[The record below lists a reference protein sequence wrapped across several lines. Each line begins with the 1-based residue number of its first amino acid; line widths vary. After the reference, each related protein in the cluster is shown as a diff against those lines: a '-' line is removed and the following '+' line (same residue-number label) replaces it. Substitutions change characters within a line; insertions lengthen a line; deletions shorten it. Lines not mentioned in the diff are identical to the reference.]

1 MKKSL
6 LWIVV
11 LVLSISMVAAF
22 SLYGCKAEEVAAE
35 EEAVEEA
42 PAEEAVEEAPA
53 EEAAE
58 EAAPSKGVVTV
69 LGTWGGD
76 ELASFQEAVFPF
88 TDETGIGMAFEGT
101 RDLAAVLTIR
111 VEAGNPPDLAILPNP
126 GQMYELA
133 ESGELVDISQFMDMG
148 ELETNYTQAW
158 LDLASYND

>member
-1 MKKSL
+1 
-6 LWIVV
+6 
-11 LVLSISMVAAF
+11 
-22 SLYGCKAEEVAAE
+22 
-35 EEAVEEA
+35 
-42 PAEEAVEEAPA
+42 EAPA

-158 LDLASYND
+158 LDLAMFKTFLRVALDIFISVRLFNTNETVVLDTFAILAMSFILVYFFIKKIKMGY